1 MPESTER
8 SQEEAHRLV
17 LEIAEK
23 LHGLNMLE
31 AEYTLNEVRKL
42 VFMTS
47 AFDATGQAFHDQ
59 VEAYNEAFD
68 GYHKPLPR
76 N

>member
-1 MPESTER
+1 MAENAER
-8 SQEEAHRLV
+8 SQKEAHELV

-47 AFDATGQAFHDQ
+47 DFDATGSAFHEQ
-59 VEAYNEAFD
+59 VEAYNQAFN
-68 GYHKPLPR
+68 GSHKPPTG